1 MITTDIG
8 IIIGTVIALVVLA
21 IGLSIVNNVINGA
34 NFTGTTH
41 TVMYNIPI
49 MLAIGG
55 LVLAVGW
62 AIMS

>member
-1 MITTDIG
+1 MDVG

-34 NFTGTTH
+34 AFTGTTQ

-62 AIMS
+62 AILK